1 MTMIERVAFLGLGA
15 IGRPMAARVA
25 RAWPLTVW
33 NRTASVATGLAT
45 TTGAVAAATPAQ
57 AARGAQVVI
66 TCLPTS
72 AEVEALLEG
81 TEGLLAGLVPGSVL
95 VDCTSGDP
103 AGSARILKKLA
114 AAGVGFLDAPVS
126 GGTNGAEAGTLTVMV
141 GGDPALLE
149 RVRPVLAAFGSRIAH
164 MGPVG
169 TGHAM
174 KAVNNALLAVNI
186 LAVGEGL
193 AALVKA
199 GVPAEKALE
208 VLNTSSGRSFVSETL
223 VPDRVLTGLFPNT
236 FRLAL
241 LHKDI
246 GIAVALMDQHGV
258 PADLT
263 REAWNLFGGARE
275 VLGESADYLEAI
287 RLLEQE
293 AGVEI
298 RRSDV
303 QTFRRSGAQS

>member
-1 MTMIERVAFLGLGA
+1 
-15 IGRPMAARVA
+15 
-25 RAWPLTVW
+25 
-33 NRTASVATGLAT
+33 
-45 TTGAVAAATPAQ
+45 
-57 AARGAQVVI
+57 
-66 TCLPTS
+66 
-72 AEVEALLEG
+72 
-81 TEGLLAGLVPGSVL
+81 
-95 VDCTSGDP
+95 
-103 AGSARILKKLA
+103 
-114 AAGVGFLDAPVS
+114 
-126 GGTNGAEAGTLTVMV
+126 MV

-149 RVRPVLAAFGSRIAH
+149 RVRPVLAAFASRIAH
-164 MGPVG
+164 LGPLG
-169 TGHAM
+169 TGPAM
-174 KAVNNALLAVNI
+174 KAANNALLAVNI

>member
-1 MTMIERVAFLGLGA
+1 MATTTERVAFLGLGA

-25 RAWPLTVW
+25 RGFSLTLW
-33 NRTASVATGLAT
+33 NRTASVASDLAAA
-45 TTGAVAAATPAQ
+45 TGASAAATPA
-57 AARGAQVVI
+57 AAAAAASVVI

-72 AEVEALLEG
+72 ADVERLLDG
-81 TEGLLAGLVPGSVL
+81 PEGLLAGLTRGAVL

-103 AGSARILKKLA
+103 AGSRRIAERLA
-114 AAGVGFLDAPVS
+114 QAGVGFLDAPVS
-126 GGTNGAEAGTLTVMV
+126 GGTNGAEAGTLSVMV
-141 GGDPALLE
+141 GGEAALLE
-149 RVRPVLAAFGSRIAH
+149 RVRPVLSSFSSRIAH
-164 MGPVG
+164 MGPAG

-199 GVPAEKALE
+199 GVPAPTALD
-208 VLNTSSGRSFVSETL
+208 VLNASSGRSFVSETL
-223 VPDRVLTGLFPNT
+223 VPERVLTGLFPNT

-241 LHKDI
+241 LHKDV

-263 REAWNLFGGARE
+263 REAWHLFGGARE

-298 RRSDV
+298 RREGV
-303 QTFRRSGAQS
+303 KA